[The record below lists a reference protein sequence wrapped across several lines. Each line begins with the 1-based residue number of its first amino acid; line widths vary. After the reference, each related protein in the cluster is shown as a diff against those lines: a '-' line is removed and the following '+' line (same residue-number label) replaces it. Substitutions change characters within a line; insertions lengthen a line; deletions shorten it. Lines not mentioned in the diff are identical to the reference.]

1 MKMNEIS
8 NISSEKKKLSVT
20 VKNIIRT
27 LTFCCVILFFCPMF
41 MVSCS
46 DSDWGVDTDLI
57 KVSAVT
63 AIKGI
68 SSYGETLVSPQPV
81 IALCLLLPVA
91 VLVFLFIKKFT
102 DKQTS
107 AAVCGMTVLD
117 LIIWIIFRTSAKK
130 FAEDAQC
137 QFKTTGWYVINIIAL
152 LLILIFTVLILINRL
167 QMQTDLMD
175 VFSKKD
181 IHNAMGQMSD
191 TVGHFSNT
199 MSQMAGKVAGN
210 IRKRTMKEDII
221 GYCAKC
227 GKPITYG
234 HKFCI
239 SCGTPVPESMI
250 AEAEAARKAAE
261 EARRAEEAKREAE
274 AARKAE
280 EAKRKEEARR
290 EEAKRIAEEQRKSA
304 ESVAK
309 TEEIA
314 EKQTKMQEKT
324 DDTPESAEQYM
335 ETEDKVVK
343 CPQCGAEIEANA
355 KFCKFCGFKQ
365 W

>member
-1 MKMNEIS
+1 MNEIS

-81 IALCLLLPVA
+81 IALCLLLPAA
-91 VLVFLFIKKFT
+91 VLVLLFIKKFT

-181 IHNAMGQMSD
+181 IHSAMGQMSD

-199 MSQMAGKVAGN
+199 MSQMAGNVAGN

-261 EARRAEEAKREAE
+261 EARRAEEVKREAE

>member
-1 MKMNEIS
+1 MNEIS

-81 IALCLLLPVA
+81 IALCLLLPAA
-91 VLVFLFIKKFT
+91 VLVLLFIKKFT

-181 IHNAMGQMSD
+181 IHSAMGQMSD

-199 MSQMAGKVAGN
+199 MSQMAGNVAGN

-274 AARKAE
+274 AAKKAE
-280 EAKRKEEARR
+280 EAKRKAEEEARR

-304 ESVAK
+304 EAVAK

>member
-46 DSDWGVDTDLI
+46 DSDWGVDADLM

-68 SSYGETLVSPQPV
+68 TSYGETIVSPQPLL
-81 IALCLLLPVA
+81 ALCLLLPIA
-91 VLVFLFIKKFT
+91 ALVLLFIKKFT

-107 AAVCGMTVLD
+107 AAVCGITVLD

-199 MSQMAGKVAGN
+199 MSQMAGNVAGN

-250 AEAEAARKAAE
+250 A
-261 EARRAEEAKREAE
+261 EAE